1 MALNSGTKV
10 IIFFQL
16 FEKSEKYFSI
26 LHSSLFALHSSP
38 FTFFFFFLDISKLN
52 HTLASLKLLRFGY
65 ARKNVNTFSCI
76 SQNLIVTL
84 RQKELK
90 TIIRYAAN

>member
-1 MALNSGTKV
+1 MALYSHAKV

-16 FEKSEKYFSI
+16 FEKSEKLFSI
-26 LHSSLFALHSSP
+26 LQSSLFTFHFLFLFLH
-38 FTFFFFFLDISKLN
+38 ISKLN

-65 ARKNVNTFSCI
+65 AIKNVNTFSCI